1 MKLQKYKKENL
12 DLKYEIQKKCNDIEQ
27 KDKKLQEQESLISE
41 LKQYHNGGAPASS
54 NQASS
59 LQIR

>member
-27 KDKKLQEQESLISE
+27 KDKKLKEQESLIKE
-41 LKQYHNGGAPASS
+41 LKQYHTGSAPPS

-59 LQIR
+59 L